1 MKETTSKKMEFR
13 LQSKSGSRS
22 GIRVRQSF
30 CLRLNSRFRPVNF
43 PIRTWRRPIFRAEGN
58 LLVTC
63 ARTSIDDSF
72 QAVGGGSKREGIVGT
87 KREVIWDQKENS
99 AHHRRIR
106 LVYGTPAGLAPSVP
120 SQDKALR
127 KRNLSGG
134 GTSQLSDSATASAF
148 TEAVL
153 FWAELFST
161 RVQSEKLRSSW
172 PPAVPA
178 LTLRPKMKS
187 LNSLIAFRRSL
198 SRKSSPRST
207 PANSTRAP
215 PPSGYTLVPP
225 NSIASATTGYATR
238 PPSPP
243 SPPAA
248 TTKPP
253 GPRPPKSS

>member
-1 MKETTSKKMEFR
+1 MSLTR
-13 LQSKSGSRS
+13 LAALHAAQRSPGSS
-22 GIRVRQSF
+22 WARV
-30 CLRLNSRFRPVNF
+30 
-43 PIRTWRRPIFRAEGN
+43 N
-58 LLVTC
+58 LPEQTG
-63 ARTSIDDSF
+63 
-72 QAVGGGSKREGIVGT
+72 VGGGSKREGIVGT